1 MNNINDRLEE
11 RGARILINNRKKL
24 VLEISVSSKRGRLK
38 RMPSFFAK

>member
-24 VLEISVSSKRGRLK
+24 VLEISVSSKNYPGGIKCL
-38 RMPSFFAK
+38 